1 MHLTGRAQDMQKRI
15 DALESG
21 RTEMLSDIKTRQLK
35 MSQLQSQI
43 EEQSTLITKYE
54 ATIKQLQEQVYD
66 CVNSHPA
73 EIARLHAELQK
84 YRDKE
89 EKERDAPKRKPFTT
103 RAFLLGFFLKSSSF
117 LFLISM
123 AR

>member
-1 MHLTGRAQDMQKRI
+1 
-15 DALESG
+15 
-21 RTEMLSDIKTRQLK
+21 MLSDIKTRQLK

-54 ATIKQLQEQVYD
+54 ATVKQLQEQVDD

-89 EKERDAPKRKPFTT
+89 EKAPCE
-103 RAFLLGFFLKSSSF
+103 LQLMLGEPQTEN
-117 LFLISM
+117 I
-123 AR
+123 APVEHQPRIG